1 LGRNE
6 ANLRA
11 LEPTSGGNG
20 ELRPDGSIHHRPS
33 ARTVVS
39 PARLCSPLAV
49 GEGAL
54 SKEDAARLDEELARL
69 SPEQQKAIEDT
80 TPTDFIRRAAEDQ
93 QLMNIVAREDPQL
106 AEKVRRFVA
115 EFQADARTVAAA
127 KGFDPEAADMGAAL
141 IVVTETLRP
150 QSSQHTT
157 TDHEV
162 RSPPLE
168 REPPISFRGG
178 TS

>member
-1 LGRNE
+1 MKRTFALSNPHRE
-6 ANLRA
+6 ATLSYDLMVRY
-11 LEPTSGGNG
+11 T
-20 ELRPDGSIHHRPS
+20 I
-33 ARTVVS
+33 
-39 PARLCSPLAV
+39 ARLLARSFHPRDCV
-49 GEGAL
+49 RRWRLGKAYSSAL

-127 KGFDPEAADMGAAL
+127 KGFDPEAADMGAAF